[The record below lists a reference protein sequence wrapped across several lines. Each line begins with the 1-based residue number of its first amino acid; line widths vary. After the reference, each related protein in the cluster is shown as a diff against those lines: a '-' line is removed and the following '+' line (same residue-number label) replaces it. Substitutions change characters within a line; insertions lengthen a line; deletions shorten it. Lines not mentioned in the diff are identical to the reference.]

1 MKWGGARKGAGRPKG
16 TVKAESHRR
25 KTRTVAAFD
34 DEWDLINRFA
44 NIVKYGDKEK
54 CEKFLSKME

>member
-34 DEWDLINRFA
+34 DEWELIVSQ
-44 NIVKYGDKEK
+44 I
-54 CEKFLSKME
+54 LSSTAIKKNAKSF